1 MERLDIICVGTLKE
15 KYLRELCAEY
25 EKRLTRF
32 CKLNITELSESKLPN
47 QPSDADIERALE
59 SEGRAMLSACDMSS
73 YKIALCIE
81 GTQYDSEKLAS
92 LLDGA
97 FLTKGRVIMFIG
109 SSHGI
114 ADSVKKLCE
123 MRLSMSKMT
132 FPHQL
137 ARGMLLE
144 QIYRTYMIRGG
155 RAYHK

>member
-15 KYLRELCAEY
+15 KFLRELCGEY

-32 CKLNITELSESKLPN
+32 CKLNITELAEFKLPN
-47 QPSDADIERALE
+47 QPSDADIDRALD
-59 SEGRAMLSACDMSS
+59 SEGKAMLSACDMTSF
-73 YKIALCIE
+73 KIALCIE
-81 GTQYDSEKLAS
+81 GGQYDSEKFAKT
-92 LLDGA
+92 LDNA
-97 FLTKGRVIMFIG
+97 FLTKGRVTMFIG

-114 ADSVKKLCE
+114 SDSVKNVCDL
-123 MRLSMSKMT
+123 RLSMSKMT

-155 RAYHK
+155 RSYHK

>member
-15 KYLRELCAEY
+15 KFLRELCAEY
-25 EKRLTRF
+25 QKRLSRF
-32 CKLNITELSESKLPN
+32 CKLNITELSEFKVPDR
-47 QPSDADIERALE
+47 PADADIDRALE
-59 SEGRAMLSACDMSS
+59 SEGKAMLSACDMGS

-81 GTQYDSEKLAS
+81 GTQHDSEKFAS
-92 LLDGA
+92 VLDTA
-97 FLTKGRVIMFIG
+97 FLTKGRVTMFIG

-114 ADSVKKLCE
+114 SDSVKNVCDL
-123 MRLSMSKMT
+123 RLSMSKMT

-155 RAYHK
+155 RSYHK

>member
-32 CKLNITELSESKLPN
+32 CKINITELSEFKLPN
-47 QPSDADIERALE
+47 QPADADINRALE
-59 SEGRAMLSACDMSS
+59 SEGRAMLSACDIGS

-81 GTQYDSEKLAS
+81 GNQYNSEKFATM
-92 LLDGA
+92 LDNA
-97 FLTKGRVIMFIG
+97 FLTKGRVTMFIG

-114 ADSVKKLCE
+114 SDNVKNVCDL
-123 MRLSMSKMT
+123 RLSMSKMT

-155 RAYHK
+155 RSYHK